1 MMATPKPAASTSAKI
16 LYRPVGIVSSLVA
29 GIVAKSIV
37 TKIWT
42 KAVPGTDNDPP
53 KPLESDYTMRTILA
67 AALVEGA
74 VYAVVK
80 AATQRGGARAFE
92 RATGEWPGK

>member
-1 MMATPKPAASTSAKI
+1 MAAPKTGPSTSAKI

-29 GIVAKSIV
+29 GLAARAIV

-42 KAVPGTDNDPP
+42 KAVPGTDNQPP
-53 KPLESDYTMRTILA
+53 KPLESDYTMRTILG